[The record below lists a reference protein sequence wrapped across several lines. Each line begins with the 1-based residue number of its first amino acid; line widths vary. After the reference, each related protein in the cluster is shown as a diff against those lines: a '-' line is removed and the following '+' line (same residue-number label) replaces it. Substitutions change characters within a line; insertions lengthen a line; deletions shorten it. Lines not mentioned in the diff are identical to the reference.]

1 MFSYSQLDA
10 LAFFHFAI
18 QESPSSPPAATSVLF
33 SIVAG
38 IDARSFPDALLALLG
53 SQGRIKGR
61 VGGEHLQAPF
71 KYQMELSSKR
81 FMDEQNE

>member
-38 IDARSFPDALLALLG
+38 IDARSFPDALLG